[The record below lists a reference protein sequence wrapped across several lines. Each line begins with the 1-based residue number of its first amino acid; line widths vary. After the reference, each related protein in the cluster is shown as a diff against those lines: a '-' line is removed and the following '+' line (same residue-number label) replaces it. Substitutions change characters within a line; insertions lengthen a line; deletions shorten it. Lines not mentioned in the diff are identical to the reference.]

1 MKEKSVVSG
10 PAWPPRPRRAAIG
23 IVVIGRNE
31 GDRLKRC
38 LESVRSYAAHT
49 VYVDSGS
56 TDGSVAFARSF
67 GVAVLELELSIPFTA
82 ARARNVGCERLL
94 KGHPNLDHVFF
105 VDGDCEVAPGWVEK
119 ASQFLISHPD
129 VGVVFGRR
137 REQYPERSIYNLLCD
152 IEWDTPIGAA
162 KACGGDAMMR
172 VRAFQQVHGYRA
184 DLICGEEP
192 ELCLRLRRSG
202 WLIWRVDEEMTRHDA
217 AIHRFRQWWLRM
229 LRGGYGFALGS
240 ALHGR
245 APERHWVQESR
256 RAWFWGLCIPLLTVI
271 LTATFGPEGL
281 LLLLIYPLQ
290 TARLALMGKRSPRE
304 NWWRAASLV
313 LCRFP
318 EVIGQ
323 MKYILDHYR
332 RVPSRLIEYK

>member
-1 MKEKSVVSG
+1 MKDKSVLSG
-10 PAWPPRPRRAAIG
+10 PASPPPPRPAAIG

-31 GDRLKRC
+31 GERLKRC
-38 LESVRSYAAHT
+38 LESVRSHAART
-49 VYVDSGS
+49 VYADSGS
-56 TDGSVAFARSF
+56 TDGSVVFARSF
-67 GVAVLELELSIPFTA
+67 GVCVLELELSTPFTA
-82 ARARNVGCERLL
+82 ARARNAGFELLL
-94 KGHPNLDHVFF
+94 KAHPNLDHVFF

-119 ASQFLISHPD
+119 ASRFLVLHPD
-129 VGVVFGRR
+129 VAVVVGRR

-152 IEWDTPIGAA
+152 IEWDTPIGA
-162 KACGGDAMMR
+162 CQGTGGDAMVR

-192 ELCLRLRRSG
+192 ELCLRLRREG
-202 WLIWRVDEEMTRHDA
+202 WLIWRLDEEMTRHDA
-217 AIHRFRQWWLRM
+217 AIHRFRQWWRRM

-256 RAWFWGLCIPLLTVI
+256 RAWFWGLCIPLMTAIV
-271 LTATFGPEGL
+271 TATFGPEGL

-290 TARLALMGKRSPRE
+290 TARLALRGTRSPRE

-318 EVIGQ
+318 EVVGQ
-323 MKYILDHYR
+323 MKYIVDHYR
-332 RVPSRLIEYK
+332 RAPSRLIEYK